1 MALFA
6 NRNCPPNSAVPNHQV
21 SSTLLLQDIEQDR
34 ASHHSPKILS
44 LLISSLFPSPFLLSL
59 LPSPFSLL
67 PSPFSLLPF
76 PFLLS
81 PFSFPSF
88 PLSFLLS
95 STEREK
101 RQDEKV
107 HK

>member
-34 ASHHSPKILS
+34 ASHHSPKIPS
-44 LLISSLFPSPFLLSL
+44 LLISSLPPSPFPL
-59 LPSPFSLL
+59 
-67 PSPFSLLPF
+67 
-76 PFLLS
+76 LLS
-81 PFSFPSF
+81 PSSFPLSPFPFPSF

-95 STEREK
+95 STERKKDKMRKYK
-101 RQDEKV
+101 REDLPV
-107 HK
+107 

>member
-34 ASHHSPKILS
+34 ASHHSPKIPS
-44 LLISSLFPSPFLLSL
+44 LLISSLSPSPFPL

-67 PSPFSLLPF
+67 PSPFPF
-76 PFLLS
+76 
-81 PFSFPSF
+81 F
-88 PLSFLLS
+88 PLSFSLS
-95 STEREK
+95 STERKKDKMRKYK
-101 RQDEKV
+101 REDLPV
-107 HK
+107 VNNHKHS